1 MHILING
8 QPVEVPAGSTL
19 ADAITQ
25 AQPSAPFASA
35 LTREFV
41 PRHRYASP
49 QLRAGDALEII
60 RPVTGG

>member
-25 AQPSAPFASA
+25 AQPSAPFAVA
-35 LTREFV
+35 LNHEFV
-41 PRHRYASP
+41 PRHRYAIL
-49 QLRAGDALEII
+49 QLRVGDTLEII

>member
-1 MHILING
+1 MHILIND

-25 AQPSAPFASA
+25 AQPSAPFATA
-35 LTREFV
+35 LNREFV
-41 PRHRYASP
+41 PRNRYASL
-49 QLRAGDALEII
+49 QLRAGDTIEII

>member
-25 AQPSAPFASA
+25 AQPSAPFAAA
-35 LTREFV
+35 LNREFV
-41 PRHRYASP
+41 PRHRYASL
-49 QLRAGDALEII
+49 QLRAGDTIEII